1 MCVGRVRDKV
11 NLSEINY
18 LKGNWSK
25 LSPLTQKSS

>member
-1 MCVGRVRDKV
+1 MCAGGERDKF
-11 NLSEINY
+11 NLSEISY